1 MSELTKRALEQS
13 LKNLLLQKPLNKITI
28 SDIADDCGINRMTFY
43 YHFKDIYD
51 LVEWSC
57 QEDAAKALA
66 GKKTYETWQQGF
78 EQIFEAVLAN
88 KPFIMNVYHS
98 VSREQ
103 VENYLYQLTYDLLE
117 GVVEEQAAGMSVRP
131 EDKAFIANVYKY
143 AFVGLMLD
151 WIKHDMKGEP
161 KQIIDRLDLVLHGSI
176 TAALGALPP
185 RRPIRSARLIKNY
198 TDFPPGDKTSYHR
211 AFSAYGAFSGPVV
224 CSYHRK
230 GNIKH
235 CFQTFY
241 GGIEPCIIRAAT
253 MKHLQDPKS
262 PRAWTT
268 NRPISSAA
276 AWPR

>member
-1 MSELTKRALEQS
+1 MSQVTKRALEAS
-13 LKNLLLQKPLNKITI
+13 LKNLLLQKPLSKITI
-28 SDIADDCGINRMTFY
+28 SDITEDCGINRMTFY

-57 QEDAAKALA
+57 QEDASKALA
-66 GKKTYETWQQGF
+66 GNKTYETWQQGF
-78 EQIFEAVLAN
+78 LQLFKAVQDN

-176 TAALGALPP
+176 TAALG
-185 RRPIRSARLIKNY
+185 RFRL
-198 TDFPPGDKTSYHR
+198 DVPS
-211 AFSAYGAFSGPVV
+211 
-224 CSYHRK
+224 
-230 GNIKH
+230 
-235 CFQTFY
+235 
-241 GGIEPCIIRAAT
+241 
-253 MKHLQDPKS
+253 DPS
-262 PRAWTT
+262 V
-268 NRPISSAA
+268 
-276 AWPR
+276 